1 MNLKRILLGGLV
13 AGVAMNAVSAA
24 INVGVLGDRY
34 HAMQQSGYFLA
45 EPRLPFLPLNTL
57 LIFAIGVLL
66 ALLYASART
75 RLGPGSKTALCVGL
89 AVAVISAVPGNLAVA
104 SWSAVGRFMPLL
116 WMIDQGTQCVLGTL
130 IAAALY
136 KE

>member
-1 MNLKRILLGGLV
+1 MNCKRILLGGLV
-13 AGVAMNAVSAA
+13 AGVAMNAVGAA
-24 INVGVLGDRY
+24 INVGVLGGRY
-34 HAMQQSGYFLA
+34 QAMQERGYFLS
-45 EPRLPFLPLNTL
+45 EPRLPFMLLNPL

-66 ALLYASART
+66 AWLYAAARP
-75 RLGPGSKTALCVGL
+75 RLGPGPKTALCVGL
-89 AVAVISAVPGNLAVA
+89 AVAVIAAVPGNFAAA
-104 SWSAVGRFMPLL
+104 SWSAVGRFMPLF

>member
-1 MNLKRILLGGLV
+1 MNKKRILLGGLV

-34 HAMQQSGYFLA
+34 AWMQQRGYFVA
-45 EPRLPFLPLNTL
+45 EPRLPFLPLNVL

-66 ALLYASART
+66 AWLYAAARP
-75 RLGPGSKTALCVGL
+75 RLGAGPKTALCIGL
-89 AVAVISAVPGNLAVA
+89 AVAFIAAVPGNFAAA
-104 SWSAVGRFMPLL
+104 SWSAVGRFMPLF
-116 WMIDQGTQCVLGTL
+116 WMVDQGAQCVLGTL
-130 IAAALY
+130 IAGALY